1 MPQREAALH
10 VDTLAIEGGLFTAEW
25 LTKVAAQQAPAQADA
40 DYGVRAGFTL
50 REEIA
55 LAWRSAQALWS
66 QFNAARAQPHHDAW
80 AVTQRFTTEL
90 LRQCFAFQLQQATHP
105 RVIDERHYPVPFSA
119 LSGRVPV
126 VLSPHDETKP
136 LDSAQERLGD
146 NSGDRVRRRSAFG
159 LLQETLNA
167 QSDALWGLATN
178 GVLLRIARDNASLT
192 RPAWVEVD
200 LERLFIEERFAD
212 FSVLWLLLH
221 ASRFGGEG
229 GAATDCALEQ
239 WRSSSREQGTRAR
252 ETLRVGVEQALLV
265 LGQGFV
271 SHPANT
277 ALRESLTSGAL
288 SAQDYF
294 KELLR
299 LVYRQI
305 FLLTIEEREI
315 LHAPGADSQAVALYA
330 QGYGLRRLR
339 DRAVRRSAHDRYG
352 DLWQGLKQVWLG
364 LAVGQSVLAL
374 PPLGGLFET
383 SQCPHLDAARL
394 ENRHLLLALF
404 HLAWLRA
411 EPNAPLSRVNW
422 RDMGPEELG
431 SIYESLLEL
440 VPLLSQEHRQFSF
453 QTGAAV
459 RGNARK
465 TTGSYYTADPLV
477 QEQLDS
483 ALEPVIAAILA
494 AHPTGDGAVQAL
506 LSISVIDPA
515 CGSGHFL
522 LAAARRIAGHL
533 ARVRAQMRDAMS
545 GNGGQPTPDDYRHA
559 LRDVVTH
566 CVYGVDMNPMALE
579 LARMALWLEAYTPD
593 APLGFIDH
601 HFKLGNALLGVMD
614 PKTLLEGVPD
624 EAYKELTGDV
634 KALCRDLK
642 RRNKQEREG
651 LKRMR
656 AAASFSQSLQA
667 MDLSITAAPLQ
678 QLDALPDATLAD
690 IAAKRQA
697 YAALQHGAGDDG
709 FALAL
714 HLYCAAY
721 LLPKHGTERST
732 DVPTTQD
739 VMNALMGQPVA
750 PQKQAAALRL
760 AERTPLL
767 HWRIAFAQ
775 VFARGGFTV
784 VLANP
789 PWERMK
795 LQEEEYFAARAPA
808 VAAARNKAER
818 ERAINALATHALGT
832 PERQVHDDFVA
843 AKQHAEAGSEYCHG
857 PRYPL
862 TGRGDVNTYALFAE
876 TSVQIL
882 HPNGR
887 AGLVLP
893 SGIATDESTSAF
905 FGEISRGRIA
915 QLIDFENREA
925 IFPGVHR
932 SYKFCLLT
940 IGAAPEARFAFFLG
954 NTEQLKDPRR
964 SFTLSA
970 EDIARLNPNSRT
982 CPVFRSQR
990 DAEIAKRI
998 YQRVPVLWD
1007 DSRSDPNPWGFD
1019 YMTKMFDMADS
1030 SHDFVD
1036 LASLRNAR
1044 STRDALTVRTEAGET
1059 LTPLLEA
1066 KHVAI
1071 FDHRWSS
1078 GLDADLVSDEQKRDT
1093 NFLVTPRYWMPAAR
1107 VPPRLA
1113 SKEWSRSWLMGWR
1126 DICRATDERTAICA
1140 VFPGTAVAHTLRV
1153 MFVRRAPELAAAFLG
1168 CLSSL
1173 VFDFLARQKV
1183 GGTHLTVEVLR
1194 QLPVPSPSD
1203 FGEHVLSSIA
1213 PRVLE
1218 LTYTAHDLRP
1228 FYADVVAANPTWDS
1242 RTGADRGQPWQ
1253 WNPERRALLRAE
1265 LDAIYARLYGLTRD
1279 DLRYILDPA
1288 DVMGDDYPSET
1299 FRVLKDKEIRQFREY
1314 RTRRLVLEAWDRFD
1328 AAAGTLALQEPTTC

>member
-1 MPQREAALH
+1 MREA
-10 VDTLAIEGGLFTAEW
+10 
-25 LTKVAAQQAPAQADA
+25 
-40 DYGVRAGFTL
+40 
-50 REEIA
+50 
-55 LAWRSAQALWS
+55 
-66 QFNAARAQPHHDAW
+66 
-80 AVTQRFTTEL
+80 
-90 LRQCFAFQLQQATHP
+90 
-105 RVIDERHYPVPFSA
+105 
-119 LSGRVPV
+119 LS
-126 VLSPHDETKP
+126 
-136 LDSAQERLGD
+136 
-146 NSGDRVRRRSAFG
+146 
-159 LLQETLNA
+159 
-167 QSDALWGLATN
+167 
-178 GVLLRIARDNASLT
+178 
-192 RPAWVEVD
+192 
-200 LERLFIEERFAD
+200 
-212 FSVLWLLLH
+212 
-221 ASRFGGEG
+221 
-229 GAATDCALEQ
+229 
-239 WRSSSREQGTRAR
+239 
-252 ETLRVGVEQALLV
+252 
-265 LGQGFV
+265 
-271 SHPANT
+271 
-277 ALRESLTSGAL
+277 SGAL
-288 SAQDYF
+288 TSQDYF

-315 LHAPGADSQAVALYA
+315 LHPPGADSQAVALYA

-352 DLWQGLKQVWLG
+352 DLWQGLKQVWMG

-453 QTGAAV
+453 QTGAAA

-483 ALEPVIAAILA
+483 ALEPVVATILA
-494 AHPTGDGAVQAL
+494 THPTGDGAVQAL

-533 ARVRAQMRDAMS
+533 ARVRAQMRDALA

-593 APLGFIDH
+593 APLGFVDH

-642 RRNKQEREG
+642 RRNRQERDG
-651 LKRMR
+651 LNRMR

-667 MDLSITAAPLQ
+667 MELSITAGPLQ

-697 YAALQHGAGDDG
+697 YAALQQGAGVDG
-709 FALAL
+709 LALAL
-714 HLYCAAY
+714 HLYCAAF
-721 LLPKHGTERST
+721 LLPKHGTESST
-732 DVPTTQD
+732 VVPTTQD

-750 PQKQAAALRL
+750 PQKAAAAMSL

-767 HWRIAFAQ
+767 HWRFAFAQ

-818 ERAINALATHALGT
+818 ERAINALAAHEPGT
-832 PERQVHDDFVA
+832 QERQIYDGFVT
-843 AKQHAEAGSEYCHG
+843 AKQQAEASSVYCHG
-857 PRYPL
+857 PRFPL
-862 TGRGDVNTYALFAE
+862 TGTGDVNTYALFAE
-876 TSVQIL
+876 TSLQIL
-882 HPNGR
+882 HSQGR

-905 FGEISRGRIA
+905 FAEISKGRIA

-925 IFPGVHR
+925 IFPSVHR

-940 IGAAPEARFAFFLG
+940 IGSTPDARLAFFLS
-954 NTEQLKDPRR
+954 NTEQLNDARR
-964 SFTLSA
+964 IFTLSA
-970 EDIARLNPNSRT
+970 EDIARLNPNTRT
-982 CPVFRSQR
+982 CPVFRSKG
-990 DAEIAKRI
+990 DAELTKKI
-998 YQRVPVLWD
+998 YTNVPVLRDHAAENSWSIKLNRIFD
-1007 DSRSDPNPWGFD
+1007 MGKPTDQLLAEAARARPDESVRMYEAKYFSAYDHRLSTFSGNDRPVTDEEKSNPSFKIRSREVMSRSEVESRL
-1019 YMTKMFDMADS
+1019 T
-1030 SHDFVD
+1030 
-1036 LASLRNAR
+1036 RNGC
-1044 STRDALTVRTEAGET
+1044 RTGW
-1059 LTPLLEA
+1059 L
-1066 KHVAI
+1066 VA
-1071 FDHRWSS
+1071 F
-1078 GLDADLVSDEQKRDT
+1078 
-1093 NFLVTPRYWMPAAR
+1093 
-1107 VPPRLA
+1107 
-1113 SKEWSRSWLMGWR
+1113 R
-1126 DICRATDERTAICA
+1126 DICRATDERTAIA
-1140 VFPGTAVAHTLRV
+1140 AILPREGTNYT
-1153 MFVRRAPELAAAFLG
+1153 VRLAITQLSAGHAAGLLA
-1168 CLSSL
+1168 CLNSL
-1173 VFDFLARQKV
+1173 VFDFVARQKF
-1183 GGTHLTVEVLR
+1183 GGTHLSDYITE
-1194 QLPVPSPSD
+1194 QLPIPHPKAFTD
-1203 FGEHVLSSIA
+1203 TVLNEVV

-1218 LTYTAHDLRP
+1218 LSYTAHDLQP
-1228 FYADVVAANPTWDS
+1228 FYMDAVAENPLWDL
-1242 RTGADRGQPWQ
+1242 RNGTQRGQPWR
-1253 WNPERRALLRAE
+1253 WDTERRAVLRAE
-1265 LDAIYARLYGLTRD
+1265 IDVVCARLYGLGRD
-1279 DLRYILDPA
+1279 ELRYVLDPTE
-1288 DVMGDDYPSET
+1288 VMGNDYPSET
-1299 FRVLKDKEIRQFREY
+1299 FRVLRDKEIRQFGEY
-1314 RTRRLVLEAWDRFD
+1314 RTRRLVLEAWDRSS
-1328 AAAGTLALQEPTTC
+1328 

>member
-25 LTKVAAQQAPAQADA
+25 LTKVAAQQAPVQADA

-119 LSGRVPV
+119 LGSRVPV
-126 VLSPHDETKP
+126 VLSPHDEAKP

-146 NSGDRVRRRSAFG
+146 NSGERVRRRSAFG

-167 QSDALWGLATN
+167 QPDALWGVTTN

-200 LERLFIEERFAD
+200 LERLFVEERFAD

-239 WRSSSREQGTRAR
+239 WRSSCREQGTRAR

-277 ALRESLTSGAL
+277 ALREALSSGAL

-315 LHAPGADSQAVALYA
+315 LHPPGAAPQAVALYA

-459 RGNARK
+459 RGNARR

-494 AHPTGDGAVQAL
+494 AHPMGEGAVQAL

-533 ARVRAQMRDAMS
+533 ARVRAQMRDAVA
-545 GNGGQPTPDDYRHA
+545 GNGGQPTPEDYRHA

-601 HFKLGNALLGVMD
+601 HFQLGNALLGVMD

-642 RRNKQEREG
+642 RRNKQERDG

-667 MDLSITAAPLQ
+667 MDLGITAAPLQ

-690 IAAKRQA
+690 IALKRQA
-697 YAALQHGAGDDG
+697 YAAVQQGAGVDG
-709 FALAL
+709 LALAL
-714 HLYCAAY
+714 HLYCAAF

-732 DVPTTQD
+732 EVPTTQD

-750 PQKQAAALRL
+750 PQKQAAAIQL
-760 AERTPLL
+760 AARAPLL
-767 HWRIAFAQ
+767 HWRLAFAQ
-775 VFARGGFTV
+775 VFARGGFTL

-808 VAAARNKAER
+808 VANAGTKAQR
-818 ERAINALATHALGT
+818 VRAIQALSSHPSES
-832 PERQVHDDFVA
+832 PERRIYDDFIA
-843 AKQHAEAGSEYCHG
+843 AKQEAEAGGVFCHG
-857 PRYPL
+857 PRFPL
-862 TGRGDVNTYALFAE
+862 TGTGDVNSYALFAE
-876 TSVQIL
+876 TAL
-882 HPNGR
+882 HLLKPDGR

-893 SGIATDESTSAF
+893 SGIATDDSTSAF
-905 FGEISRGRIA
+905 FRFLIESKALISFWE
-915 QLIDFENREA
+915 LENYGF
-925 IFPGVHR
+925 FPDAGQRHM
-932 SYKFCLLT
+932 L
-940 IGAAPEARFAFFLG
+940 RFALMTFSGSGVKTDRAQFVF
-954 NTEQLKDPRR
+954 QARSIDHIHDPRR
-964 SFTLSA
+964 RILLDRD
-970 EDIARLNPNSRT
+970 DIARFNPNSGT
-982 CPVFRSQR
+982 CPVFRTAR
-990 DAEIAKRI
+990 DMELCQKI
-998 YQRVPVLWD
+998 YRNSTILCGADGTESELDRWRVTLGSMFHMSNDSDLFLERAD
-1007 DSRSDPNPWGFD
+1007 DG
-1019 YMTKMFDMADS
+1019 
-1030 SHDFVD
+1030 
-1036 LASLRNAR
+1036 
-1044 STRDALTVRTEAGET
+1044 T
-1059 LTPLLEA
+1059 LPLYEA
-1066 KHVAI
+1066 KQFNL
-1071 FDHRWSS
+1071 FDHRWATYVETSS
-1078 GLDADLVSDEQKRDT
+1078 EFRDCT
-1093 NFLVTPRYWMPAAR
+1093 DVEHQDSGYFIQPRYWISTDSVASRRKSPRNWLLAFRSINNSANAR
-1107 VPPRLA
+1107 FFISTILPNSGVGNSA
-1113 SKEWSRSWLMGWR
+1113 SIIWS
-1126 DICRATDERTAICA
+1126 EETAQM
-1140 VFPGTAVAHTLRV
+1140 TAVLHGMV
-1153 MFVRRAPELAAAFLG
+1153 
-1168 CLSSL
+1168 SSL
-1173 VFDFLARQKV
+1173 VFEFVVRQKV
-1183 GGTHLTVEVLR
+1183 AGTNLNFFIVN
-1194 QLPVPSPSD
+1194 QLPV
-1203 FGEHVLSSIA
+1203 LAKSSISVEEVA
-1213 PRVLE
+1213 RLVPRILE
-1218 LTYTAHDLRP
+1218 LTFTSDDIREFYTDLVSENPMWDPRAGIDRGRP
-1228 FYADVVAANPTWDS
+1228 WKWDS
-1242 RTGADRGQPWQ
+1242 D
-1253 WNPERRALLRAE
+1253 RRALLRAE
-1265 LDAIYARLYGLTRD
+1265 LDATYARLYGLTRD
-1279 DLRYILDPA
+1279 ELRYILDPA
-1288 DVMGDDYPSET
+1288 DVMGVDHPGET
-1299 FRVLKDKEIRQFREY
+1299 FRVLKDKEIRQLGEY
-1314 RTRRLVLEAWDRFD
+1314 RTRRLVLEAWDRSS
-1328 AAAGTLALQEPTTC
+1328 

>member
-10 VDTLAIEGGLFTAEW
+10 IDTLAIEGGLFTAEW

-55 LAWRSAQALWS
+55 LSWRSAQALWS

-90 LRQCFAFQLQQATHP
+90 LRQCFAFQLQQATNP
-105 RVIDERHYPVPFSA
+105 RVIGERHYPVPFSA
-119 LSGRVPV
+119 LGGRVPV
-126 VLSPHDETKP
+126 VLSPHEETKP
-136 LDSAQERLGD
+136 LDSAHERLGD
-146 NSGDRVRRRSAFG
+146 NSGERVRRRSAFG

-178 GVLLRIARDNASLT
+178 GLLLRIARDNASLT

-200 LERLFIEERFAD
+200 LERLFVEERFAD

-239 WRSSSREQGTRAR
+239 WRSSCREQGTRAR

-265 LGQGFV
+265 LGRGFV

-277 ALRESLTSGAL
+277 ALREAL
-288 SAQDYF
+288 SSGTLTAQDYF

-315 LHAPGADSQAVALYA
+315 LHPRGADSQAVSLYA

-411 EPNAPLSRVNW
+411 EPNAPLARVNW

-440 VPLLSQEHRQFSF
+440 VPQLSQEHRHFSF

-494 AHPTGDGAVQAL
+494 AHPTGEGAVQAL

-522 LAAARRIAGHL
+522 LAAARRIAVHL
-533 ARVRAQMRDAMS
+533 ARVRAQMRDAVA

-593 APLGFIDH
+593 APLSFIDH
-601 HFKLGNALLGVMD
+601 HFCLGNALLGVMD
-614 PKTLLEGVPD
+614 PKSLLDGVPD
-624 EAYKELTGDV
+624 DAYKELTGDSA
-634 KALCRDLK
+634 ALCRDLK
-642 RRNKQEREG
+642 RRNKKEREG
-651 LKRMR
+651 LLKMR
-656 AAASFSQSLQA
+656 AAASFSHGLEA
-667 MDLSITAAPLQ
+667 MELAATAAPLQ
-678 QLDALPDATLAD
+678 QLDTLPDATLAD
-690 IAAKRQA
+690 IVAKRQA
-697 YAALQHGAGDDG
+697 YAALQAGAGDDG
-709 FALAL
+709 LTLAQ
-714 HLYCAAY
+714 HLYCAAF
-721 LLPKHGTERST
+721 LLPKHGTEIST
-732 DVPTTQD
+732 AVPTTQD
-739 VMNALMGQPVA
+739 VMNALLGQPVA
-750 PQKQAAALRL
+750 PLKRNAAQRL
-760 AERTPLL
+760 AANTPLL
-767 HWRIAFAQ
+767 HWSLGFAQ

-784 VLANP
+784 VLGNP
-789 PWERMK
+789 PWDQSQFSDVEF
-795 LQEEEYFAARAPA
+795 FANRAPA
-808 VAAARNKAER
+808 IAELPGDARK
-818 ERAINALATHALGT
+818 RAIGRL
-832 PERQVHDDFVA
+832 E
-843 AKQHAEAGSEYCHG
+843 AEEPSLWAELQQRTRAVEAQNSFFRGSG
-857 PRYPL
+857 RYPL
-862 TGRGDVNTYALFAE
+862 TAVGKLNTYPLFAE
-876 TSVQIL
+876 TALQIL
-882 HPNGR
+882 HPRGR

-893 SGIATDESTSAF
+893 SGIATDDSTSGF
-905 FGEISRGRIA
+905 FAAISAGR
-915 QLIDFENREA
+915 LVSLYDLRTGPGL
-925 IFPGVHR
+925 FPDIGHQR
-932 SYKFCLLT
+932 FKFCLLT
-940 IGAAPEARFAFFLG
+940 LGESRVADFVFFA
-954 NTEQLKDPRR
+954 LKVEDISDPRR
-964 SFTLSA
+964 HFALTPDEFRL
-970 EDIARLNPNSRT
+970 LNPNTRT
-982 CPVFRSQR
+982 CPAFRSKY
-990 DAEIAKRI
+990 DAELTKGI

-1007 DSRSDPNPWGFD
+1007 
-1019 YMTKMFDMADS
+1019 
-1030 SHDFVD
+1030 
-1036 LASLRNAR
+1036 
-1044 STRDALTVRTEAGET
+1044 
-1059 LTPLLEA
+1059 EA
-1066 KHVAI
+1066 KPDGNLWGITFRQGLFNMTSDSGLFRESRRRFELTDPVPLYEAKMVHQ
-1071 FDHRWSS
+1071 FDHRWATYV
-1078 GLDADLVSDEQKRDT
+1078 GDADESRDMT
-1093 NFLVTPRYWMPAAR
+1093 EAEKHDTTRVVQPHYWVERREVDA
-1107 VPPRLA
+1107 RLA
-1113 SKEWSRSWLMGWR
+1113 DKGWKRGWLLGFR
-1126 DICRATDERTAICA
+1126 DICRATDERTVIAGVIPRMGCGNK
-1140 VFPGTAVAHTLRV
+1140 FPLMLPSSATPGFVAS
-1153 MFVRRAPELAAAFLG
+1153 FVGNLG
-1168 CLSSL
+1168 ALC
-1173 VFDFLARQKV
+1173 FDFVARQKL
-1183 GGTHLTVEVLR
+1183 GGTTMNYFYIKQFPVL
-1194 QLPVPSPSD
+1194 PPSVYGPD
-1203 FGEHVLSSIA
+1203 ELNTIV

-1218 LTYTAHDLRP
+1218 LTYTAHDLQP
-1228 FYADVVAANPTWDS
+1228 YYADVVAENPTWDS

-1279 DLRYILDPA
+1279 ELRYILDPA

-1299 FRVLKDKEIRQFREY
+1299 FRVLKGKEIREFGEY
-1314 RTRRLVLEAWDRFD
+1314 RTRRLVLEAWDRMS
-1328 AAAGTLALQEPTTC
+1328 

>member
-66 QFNAARAQPHHDAW
+66 QFNAARVQPHHDTW

-90 LRQCFAFQLQQATHP
+90 LRQCFVFQLQQATHP

-119 LSGRVPV
+119 LGGRVPV

-221 ASRFGGEG
+221 ASRFGSDGS
-229 GAATDCALEQ
+229 AATDCALEQ
-239 WRSSSREQGTRAR
+239 WRSSCREQGTRAR

-277 ALRESLTSGAL
+277 ALREALSSGSLT
-288 SAQDYF
+288 AQDYF

-315 LHAPGADSQAVALYA
+315 LHPPGADSQAVALYA

-352 DLWQGLKQVWLG
+352 DLWQGLKQVWFG

-440 VPLLSQEHRQFSF
+440 VPLLSQEHRQFGF

-494 AHPTGDGAVQAL
+494 AHPTGAGAVQAL

-533 ARVRAQMRDAMS
+533 ARVRAQMRDAVA

-624 EAYKELTGDV
+624 EAYKELTGDI

-642 RRNKQEREG
+642 KRNKQEREG

-678 QLDALPDATLAD
+678 QLDALPDATLAE
-690 IAAKRQA
+690 ITAKQQA
-697 YAALQHGAGDDG
+697 YAALQQGADNDG
-709 FALAL
+709 LALAL
-714 HLYCAAY
+714 HLYCAAF
-721 LLPKHGTERST
+721 LLPKRGTDHST

-750 PQKQAAALRL
+750 PRKQEAALRL

-767 HWRIAFAQ
+767 HWPLGFAQ
-775 VFARGGFTV
+775 VFARGGFTI
-784 VLANP
+784 VLGNP
-789 PWERMK
+789 PWERIK

-808 VAAARNKAER
+808 VAAARNKADR
-818 ERAINALATHALGT
+818 ERAIQSLANHASGTH
-832 PERQVHDDFVA
+832 ERRLYDDFIT
-843 AKQHAEAGSEYCHG
+843 AKQQSEASSVFCHG

-862 TGRGDVNTYALFAE
+862 TGTGDVNTYALFAE
-876 TSVQIL
+876 TSLQIL
-882 HPNGR
+882 SAKGR

-893 SGIATDESTSAF
+893 TGIATDVSTKGF
-905 FGEISRGRIA
+905 FARLIETNRLVTLLSFREIRRFFPDTDSR
-915 QLIDFENREA
+915 D
-925 IFPGVHR
+925 P
-932 SYKFCLLT
+932 FCLLVVGQAENAT
-940 IGAAPEARFAFFLG
+940 LVFHAASVEELH
-954 NTEQLKDPRR
+954 DPRR
-964 SFTLSA
+964 RFQLA
-970 EDIARLNPNSRT
+970 REDFASLNPNTRT
-982 CPVFRSQR
+982 CPVFRSQQ
-990 DAEIAKRI
+990 DAMISKGLAGRL
-998 YQRVPVLWD
+998 PVLRSEEGAASGWNIRLRTMFHVSADGEHLIRAD
-1007 DSRSDPNPWGFD
+1007 DRTSTEGLLRVHEGELGHQFNHRELRYEAGRAVDNSADWLAAPEHLAASALYCLATAFADKVGRMNLAVDPCQSAFLGFRR
-1019 YMTKMFDMADS
+1019 
-1030 SHDFVD
+1030 V
-1036 LASLRNAR
+1036 AR
-1044 STRDALTVRTEAGET
+1044 S
-1059 LTPLLEA
+1059 
-1066 KHVAI
+1066 
-1071 FDHRWSS
+1071 
-1078 GLDADLVSDEQKRDT
+1078 
-1093 NFLVTPRYWMPAAR
+1093 
-1107 VPPRLA
+1107 
-1113 SKEWSRSWLMGWR
+1113 
-1126 DICRATDERTAICA
+1126 TDERTAIACI
-1140 VFPGTAVAHTLRV
+1140 FPWQPSTYGWILTLGASATDMALLCGLYNSV
-1153 MFVRRAPELAAAFLG
+1153 
-1168 CLSSL
+1168 
-1173 VFDFLARQKV
+1173 VFDYLLRGKLSQPSIPQGTFEQVQVIPRSLFGAETERLVGQK
-1183 GGTHLTVEVLR
+1183 
-1194 QLPVPSPSD
+1194 
-1203 FGEHVLSSIA
+1203 
-1213 PRVLE
+1213 VLE
-1218 LTYTAHDLRP
+1218 LTYTAHDLQP
-1228 FYADVVAANPTWDS
+1228 FYADVVGKRPAWDPRS
-1242 RTGADRGQPWQ
+1242 GADRGQPWR
-1253 WNPERRALLRAE
+1253 WDPERRALLRAE
-1265 LDAIYARLYGLTRD
+1265 LDAIYARLYGLSRD

-1299 FRVLKDKEIRQFREY
+1299 FRVLKDKETRQFGEY
-1314 RTRRLVLEAWDRFD
+1314 RTRRLVLEAWDRTTV
-1328 AAAGTLALQEPTTC
+1328 AAGKLAPQEPTTC

>member
-66 QFNAARAQPHHDAW
+66 QFNAARVQPHHDAW

-119 LSGRVPV
+119 LGGRVPV
-126 VLSPHDETKP
+126 VLSPHDEAKP

-146 NSGDRVRRRSAFG
+146 NSGERVRRRSAFG

-167 QSDALWGLATN
+167 QPDALWGLATN

-239 WRSSSREQGTRAR
+239 WRSSCREQGTRAR

-277 ALRESLTSGAL
+277 ALREALSSGAL

-315 LHAPGADSQAVALYA
+315 LHPPGADSQAVALYA

-364 LAVGQSVLAL
+364 LAVGQSLLAL

-440 VPLLSQEHRQFSF
+440 VPQLSQEHRQFNF
-453 QTGAAV
+453 QSGSST

-477 QEQLDS
+477 QAQLDS
-483 ALEPVIAAILA
+483 ALEPVIAALLA
-494 AHPTGDGAVQAL
+494 AHPSGDGAIAAL
-506 LSISVIDPA
+506 LSISVVDPA

-522 LAAARRIAGHL
+522 LAAARRIAVHL
-533 ARVRAQMRDAMS
+533 ARILAQVRDAQF
-545 GNGGQPTPDDYRHA
+545 GTGGQPTPEDYRHA

-566 CVYGVDMNPMALE
+566 CLFGVDMNPMALE

-601 HFKLGNALLGVMD
+601 HFRLGNALLGVLD
-614 PKTLLEGVPD
+614 PKVLLEGVPD
-624 EAYKELTGDV
+624 EAYKEVAGDD
-634 KALCRDLK
+634 KGLCKDLK
-642 RRNKQEREG
+642 KRNKKERDG
-651 LKRMR
+651 LVRMR
-656 AAASFSQSLQA
+656 AAAQFNRSLESMELA
-667 MDLSITAAPLQ
+667 VTAAPLQ
-678 QLDALPDATLAD
+678 QLDSLPDATLAEVT
-690 IAAKRQA
+690 AKQQA
-697 YAALQHGAGDDG
+697 WSALQQGGSTDSLS
-709 FALAL
+709 LAMDL
-714 HLYCAAY
+714 FCAAF
-721 LLPKHGTERST
+721 LLPKRGTEQQT
-732 DVPTTQD
+732 EVPTTQD

-750 PQKQAAALRL
+750 AHKLRAARDL
-760 AERTPLL
+760 AARTPLL
-767 HWRIAFAQ
+767 HWRIGFAQ
-775 VFARGGFTV
+775 VFARGGFSV
-784 VLANP
+784 VLGNP
-789 PWERMK
+789 PWDMLQLDPEEYFSSRDLRVASARNMAERMK
-795 LQEEEYFAARAPA
+795 LIEGELKLDSPQVYREFIEARDLVHRAQSFAHGSGRFPLSSFGRINLAPMF
-808 VAAARNKAER
+808 VEL
-818 ERAINALATHALGT
+818 AL
-832 PERQVHDDFVA
+832 QVIAPH
-843 AKQHAEAGSEYCHG
+843 
-857 PRYPL
+857 
-862 TGRGDVNTYALFAE
+862 
-876 TSVQIL
+876 
-882 HPNGR
+882 GR
-887 AGLVLP
+887 AGLVVP
-893 SGIATDESTSAF
+893 SGIATDSFNQYLFAH
-905 FGEISRGRIA
+905 ISQGRLV
-915 QLIDFENREA
+915 QLVDFENRDR
-925 IFPGVHR
+925 IFPAVHAML
-932 SYKFCLLT
+932 KFCLLT
-940 IGAAPEARFAFFLG
+940 LGASDEARFAFFLT
-954 NTEQLKDPRR
+954 NADQLKDPRR
-964 SFTLSA
+964 SFTLAA
-970 EDIARLNPNSRT
+970 EDIALLNPNTRT
-982 CPVFRSQR
+982 CPVFRSQK
-990 DAEIAKRI
+990 DAEITKQI
-998 YQRVPVLWD
+998 YRRVPVLWD
-1007 DSRSDPNPWGFD
+1007 EAKADGNPWNVKF
-1019 YMTKMFDMADS
+1019 MLMFMMNTNS
-1030 SHDFVD
+1030 D
-1036 LASLRNAR
+1036 LF
-1044 STRDALTVRTEAGET
+1044 RDATRRRELNEPV
-1059 LTPLLEA
+1059 PLYEGKLV
-1066 KHVAI
+1066 HH
-1071 FDHRWSS
+1071 FDHRWATYFGDGDESRD
-1078 GLDADLVSDEQKRDT
+1078 LTDAEKSDPTRTVQ
-1093 NFLVTPRYWMPAAR
+1093 PRYWLERSEVDDRLSEVAANR
-1107 VPPRLA
+1107 GWLLGFRDITNAMNERTVIAHVIPRSGVGNQFPLLFSSENPGRIA
-1113 SKEWSRSWLMGWR
+1113 ALMGS
-1126 DICRATDERTAICA
+1126 
-1140 VFPGTAVAHTLRV
+1140 
-1153 MFVRRAPELAAAFLG
+1153 
-1168 CLSSL
+1168 LSSL
-1173 VFDFLARQKV
+1173 VLDFHARHKV
-1183 GGTHLTVEVLR
+1183 GGTHLNFYLAKQLAVL
-1194 QLPVPSPSD
+1194 PPSAYSD
-1203 FGEHVLSSIA
+1203 ADLQEIV

-1218 LTYTAHDLRP
+1218 LTYTADDLES
-1228 FYADVVAANPTWDS
+1228 FYADVVAENPAWDD
-1242 RTGADRGQPWQ
+1242 RTVPERGKPWR

-1279 DLRYILDPA
+1279 ELRYILDPA

-1299 FRVLKDKEIRQFREY
+1299 FRVLKDKEIRQLGEY
-1314 RTRRLVLEAWDRFD
+1314 RTRRLVLEAWDRS
-1328 AAAGTLALQEPTTC
+1328 A